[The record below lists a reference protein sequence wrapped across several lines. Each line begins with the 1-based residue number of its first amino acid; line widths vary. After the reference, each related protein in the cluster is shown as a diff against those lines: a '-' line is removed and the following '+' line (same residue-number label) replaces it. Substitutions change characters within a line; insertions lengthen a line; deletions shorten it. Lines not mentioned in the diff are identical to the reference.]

1 MILDRATVIKLIFG
15 CLLFALAATFSIAL
29 DNYYLQVGTT
39 LAMLCVLCWAW
50 NLVGGYMGYPAL
62 CMISFFGVGAY
73 ADGIAQVQGLP
84 IYAAW
89 VTAAGVGAVV
99 ALVLGLPLLRLKGH
113 YFAVGTIASVE
124 VLREI
129 SNNWETLTGGAV
141 GMDIP
146 IQVGNPDFI
155 GRFFFLSMLGL
166 AFTAFVIT
174 LVVDRTRFGFGLR
187 CIRQNEQAASMVG
200 IDVFKYKVG
209 AFVLSGALG
218 AAAGGIYASMVAF
231 IEPKDAFNLIMTI
244 EIPVMVMLGGMGT
257 IFGPLIGGVF
267 YVVLKEFVW
276 ASFINWHSGI
286 LGLIIVAVI
295 YFLPG
300 GVLGI
305 LWTSISKW
313 LNLSRRQAAPAAREV
328 ARPAS

>member
-1 MILDRATVIKLIFG
+1 MIFDRATAVKLVFG
-15 CLLFALAATFSIAL
+15 LFLFAVGASFSVIL

-39 LAMLCVLCWAW
+39 LAMLCVLCWGW

-62 CMISFFGVGAY
+62 CTVTFFGVGAY
-73 ADGIAQVQGLP
+73 AGGIAQVQGLP

-89 VTAAGVGAVV
+89 VAAACAGGIV
-99 ALVLGLPLLRLKGH
+99 ALLLGLPLLRLKGH

-124 VLREI
+124 VFREFA
-129 SNNWETLTGGAV
+129 NNWDALTGGAV
-141 GMDIP
+141 GMNIP
-146 IQVGNPDFI
+146 IQAGNPDSI
-155 GRFFFLSMLGL
+155 GRFFFLAMLGL
-166 AFTAFVIT
+166 ALIAFLIT
-174 LVVDRTRFGFGLR
+174 VVVDRTRFGFGLR

-276 ASFINWHSGI
+276 AYFIDWHSGI
-286 LGLIIVAVI
+286 LGLIIVGVI
-295 YFLPG
+295 YFLPA
-300 GVLGI
+300 GVFG
-305 LWTSISKW
+305 TSWAAIFKRLKSG
-313 LNLSRRQAAPAAREV
+313 RRPSPSACDIVRPV
-328 ARPAS
+328 A

>member
-1 MILDRATVIKLIFG
+1 MIFDRATAIKLAFG
-15 CLLFALAATFSIAL
+15 LFLFAVGASFSVIL

-39 LAMLCVLCWAW
+39 LAMLCVLCWGW

-62 CMISFFGVGAY
+62 CTITFFGVGSY
-73 ADGIAQVQGLP
+73 AGGIAQAQGLP
-84 IYAAW
+84 IYVAW
-89 VTAAGVGAVV
+89 VAAACAGGIV
-99 ALVLGLPLLRLKGH
+99 ALLLGLPLLRLKGH

-124 VLREI
+124 VFREVA
-129 SNNWETLTGGAV
+129 NNWDALTGGAV
-141 GMDIP
+141 GMNIP
-146 IQVGNPDFI
+146 IQAGNPDSI
-155 GRFFFLSMLGL
+155 GRFFFLAMLGL
-166 AFTAFVIT
+166 ALIAFLVT
-174 LVVDRTRFGFGLR
+174 VVVDRTRFGFGLR

-200 IDVFKYKVG
+200 INVFKYKVS

-276 ASFINWHSGI
+276 AYFINWHSGI
-286 LGLIIVAVI
+286 LGLIIVGVI
-295 YFLPG
+295 YFLPS
-300 GVLGI
+300 GVFGI
-305 LWTSISKW
+305 SWTSILKRLKSG
-313 LNLSRRQAAPAAREV
+313 RRLAPSARDIVRPAA
-328 ARPAS
+328 